1 MRPLSS
7 TLALLLSLSALA
19 ITQPSAAQTTDM
31 DALSQAARRAPR
43 DAEVQT
49 AYGRALLRAGR
60 YRDAERTL
68 KVAAR
73 LRHADPA
80 ALYLVAEVAFAR
92 RDYRASRAACRP
104 IERVGRDS
112 LLARVCRARAFLV
125 WNRAGRAFEELE
137 AALAEDANNF
147 DALFALGEAHRL
159 RMDIPHAEEAY
170 GRAIAA
176 DATRFEPHLGLGQL
190 YAAAR
195 RSADAIR
202 ELRAALRLD
211 AQNPD
216 AAYELGTLRSGAD
229 AIRLLGQAVAT
240 RPGWADAQLAL
251 GTAKFAAGDS
261 AGARAAFEVALHE
274 DSRLSSAH
282 VGLGRILA
290 ASDDAEGAEREYQA
304 AIALV
309 ANDAAAVLALGE
321 LYESTERFQPAFEQ
335 YQRAADLDP
344 QNPDGLVHA
353 ARLALAQD
361 RGVLAS
367 GFLDRL
373 LRAHP
378 RLAVGLALYGDALAS
393 TDRTRARDYYQRALA
408 GEGEVDRAH
417 VEQAMRA
424 LDAPQTRRPG
434 LRRATVPGR

>member
-1 MRPLSS
+1 MRYLLS
-7 TLALLLSLSALA
+7 TLTFALCLGAQVAVAQSPDLDALA
-19 ITQPSAAQTTDM
+19 
-31 DALSQAARRAPR
+31 QAARHAAR
-43 DAEVQT
+43 DADAQT

-60 YRDAERTL
+60 YRDAARTL
-68 KVAAR
+68 KIAAR

-104 IERVGRDS
+104 IERAGRDS

-137 AALAEDANNF
+137 AALAEDPGNF

-159 RMDIPHAEEAY
+159 RADVTHAEEAY
-170 GRAIAA
+170 RRAIAA
-176 DATRFEPHLGLGQL
+176 DTTRFEPHLGLGRL

-195 RSADAIR
+195 RHDDAVR
-202 ELRAALRLD
+202 ELGVAARLD
-211 AQNPD
+211 PASPD
-216 AAYELGTLRSGAD
+216 VAFELGRLSEGDD
-229 AIRLLGQAVAT
+229 AIRLLQQAVTT

-251 GTAKFAAGDS
+251 GQAKFAAGDT
-261 AGARAAFEVALHE
+261 AGARAAFEAALRS
-274 DSRLSSAH
+274 DSRLSPAH

-290 ASDDAEGAEREYQA
+290 AAGDVEGAEREYRA
-304 AIALV
+304 AIELV

-321 LYESTERFQPAFEQ
+321 LYEASERTQQAFEQ

-344 QNPDGLVHA
+344 RDPAGLVHA
-353 ARLALAQD
+353 ARLALSQH
-361 RGVLAS
+361 RSVLAT

-378 RLAVGLALYGDALAS
+378 RLAVGLALYGDALAA
-393 TDRTRARDYYQRALA
+393 TDRTRARDYYQRSLSA
-408 GEGEVDRAH
+408 EGEVDRAR
-417 VEQAMRA
+417 VQAAIRE
-424 LDAPQTRRPG
+424 LDAPRQHQPG